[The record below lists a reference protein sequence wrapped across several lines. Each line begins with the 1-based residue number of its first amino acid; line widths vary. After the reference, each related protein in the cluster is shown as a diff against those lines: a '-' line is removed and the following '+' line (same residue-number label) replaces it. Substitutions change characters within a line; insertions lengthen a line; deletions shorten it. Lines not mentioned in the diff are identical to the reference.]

1 MDKHLKHL
9 SYRADIDGLRAIAV
23 ISVVIFHAFPSYLKS
38 GYLGVDIFF
47 VISGFLITSI
57 ILGNIRR
64 NTFSYLEF
72 YDRRIKRIFPALIL
86 VLTSVYL
93 VGYFFLIPNEFIN
106 LNKHISGG
114 AGFVSNFVLLGG
126 GDYFSAASEKL
137 PLLHLWSLGIEEQ
150 FYIFWPLIVGFLW
163 IRQFKFKPVMII
175 LVIGLTSF
183 VYNIVQSGY
192 GPMTSFYS
200 PLSRF
205 WELLVGA
212 TLAAILIDKDTG
224 NYGNN
229 SNLKSIFGL
238 FLIIYSLI

>member
-1 MDKHLKHL
+1 M
-9 SYRADIDGLRAIAV
+9 
-23 ISVVIFHAFPSYLKS
+23 
-38 GYLGVDIFF
+38 
-47 VISGFLITSI
+47 
-57 ILGNIRR
+57 
-64 NTFSYLEF
+64 
-72 YDRRIKRIFPALIL
+72 
-86 VLTSVYL
+86 
-93 VGYFFLIPNEFIN
+93 
-106 LNKHISGG
+106 
-114 AGFVSNFVLLGG
+114 GG

-192 GPMTSFYS
+192 DPMTSFYS

>member
-106 LNKHISGG
+106 LKSPI
-114 AGFVSNFVLLGG
+114 
-126 GDYFSAASEKL
+126 GD
-137 PLLHLWSLGIEEQ
+137 Q
-150 FYIFWPLIVGFLW
+150 
-163 IRQFKFKPVMII
+163 
-175 LVIGLTSF
+175 
-183 VYNIVQSGY
+183 
-192 GPMTSFYS
+192 
-200 PLSRF
+200 
-205 WELLVGA
+205 
-212 TLAAILIDKDTG
+212 
-224 NYGNN
+224 
-229 SNLKSIFGL
+229 
-238 FLIIYSLI
+238 